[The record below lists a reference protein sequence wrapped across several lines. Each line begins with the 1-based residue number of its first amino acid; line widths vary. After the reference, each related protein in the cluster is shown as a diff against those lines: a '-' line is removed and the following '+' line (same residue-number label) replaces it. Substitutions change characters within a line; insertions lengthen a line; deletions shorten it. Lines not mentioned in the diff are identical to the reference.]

1 MRLQLMVRVSVI
13 YAEDASSADVSVSM
27 SDCDFVGSEQ
37 AWREK
42 TETNMKEQAR
52 YREELLQVK
61 KRKAETAS
69 FGEKMRAADMLK
81 DDPSLSSVEALRK
94 AAELMDSISE
104 QCVHCPTTFIC

>member
-1 MRLQLMVRVSVI
+1 MVRVSDNYV
-13 YAEDASSADVSVSM
+13 EDASNADVSVSM
-27 SDCDFVGSEQ
+27 SASDFVGSEQ
-37 AWREK
+37 AWTEK
-42 TETNMKEQAR
+42 KEADMKERAR